1 MNENLVKQRIFF
13 FGMVAILAVLTLILI
28 WRFVGSIL
36 LAVALVVILKP
47 LYNWLLNKRLVN
59 GSELRATG
67 ITLVIFVLIIGI
79 PATLIIGGAVSQAL
93 NFFNGLEIEGLDMT
107 LPGIASWLSDI
118 IRGTATQGLQLGE
131 GQLADSLGQA
141 LSAFGGWL
149 GGLLLSLGQS
159 LPAFFTN
166 AMVTLVIM
174 YVLLP
179 RYNAPGQQQILEIV
193 PFPREITKLFLD
205 KIDLMITAMFKGTF
219 VIAIVSG
226 LVMGLVFWI
235 AGVPYTLFLTLLS
248 MFLSLVPLI
257 GISLLAWPIAIILIL
272 TGSVWQGIFIIAAFL
287 IVVANIDTILR
298 PYLVPRDAYLNPALI
313 ILSVFG
319 GLSLMGLIGALYG
332 PVIMIL
338 LVTSIDVYTK
348 YMLRSDLAALQQEG
362 RIDLKQLGLVAAEE
376 QGDQNLGTMFVNA
389 LKNVS
394 ARFRRET
401 PVPPVPGPV
410 EDDLA
415 QGAA

>member
-1 MNENLVKQRIFF
+1 MNQSLFKQRIFF
-13 FGMVAILAVLTLILI
+13 FGLVAVLAVLTLFLI
-28 WRFVGSIL
+28 WPFVGSIL

-47 LYNWLLNKRLVN
+47 VYNWLLGRRLVN
-59 GSELRATG
+59 GSAARATG
-67 ITLVIFVLIIGI
+67 LTLVIFVLVIGI
-79 PATLIIGGAVSQAL
+79 PATLIIGGAISQAF
-93 NFFNGLEIEGLDMT
+93 NFFSGLELGEVDFT
-107 LPGIASWLSDI
+107 LPGMVEWLE
-118 IRGTATQGLQLGE
+118 GLLQDTGNIQLGE
-131 GQLADSLGQA
+131 GQLADSVSEA
-141 LSAFGGWL
+141 LAAIGGWL

-166 AMVTLVIM
+166 AMVVLVLL
-174 YVLLP
+174 YVMLP

-193 PFPREITKLFLD
+193 PFPPEITKLFLD

-226 LVMGLVFWI
+226 LAMGLVFWI
-235 AGVPYTLFLTLLS
+235 AGVPYTMFLTLLS

-257 GISLLAWPIAIILIL
+257 GISLLAWPIGIILIL
-272 TGSVWQGIFIIAAFL
+272 TGSVWQGIFIIAMFL
-287 IVVANIDTILR
+287 VVVANIDTVLR

-348 YMLRSDLAALQQEG
+348 YMLRSDLETLQQAG
-362 RIDLKQLGLVAAEE
+362 RIDLKQLGLVAQDDQQE
-376 QGDQNLGTMFVNA
+376 QNLGAMFVNA

-394 ARFRRET
+394 ARFRRDT
-401 PVPPVPGPV
+401 QPPDAAQAAA
-410 EDDLA
+410 DDLA
-415 QGAA
+415 QDAA